1 MRAALLDCRYPL
13 HDSLLLELADDEVS
27 GDSNDPA
34 HPLREL
40 QQAISRSGDS
50 DAGGSASLD
59 SGSAISSRS
68 TFSRASSD
76 RSRSGSGGDTNVVW
90 QVVDRVV
97 KVIPW
102 LVILILGYYLI
113 SRLTAP

>member
-13 HDSLLLELADDEVS
+13 HDSLLLELADDEVA
-27 GDSNDPA
+27 GTSNDPA
-34 HPLREL
+34 HPLHEL

-50 DAGGSASLD
+50 VIDGSASLD
-59 SGSAISSRS
+59 SGSAAPSKSA
-68 TFSRASSD
+68 FSRASVDQDPSPRRSD
-76 RSRSGSGGDTNVVW
+76 TDVVW

-102 LVILILGYYLI
+102 LVILLLGYYLI
-113 SRLTAP
+113 YRLTH